1 MKKLCLLILQYNSSD
16 MTLKALESIKKYEGD
31 RLNEYRIVIMDN
43 ASKNP
48 RQEAITTLYPFVEY
62 IQYEENLGFAKA
74 HNRVW
79 DSIEEK
85 WTLLMNNDCV
95 LLNNAIHKTMTQAE
109 ESRADFGTCA
119 LYNEDMTPQINYAPL
134 LSPFRRIMWE
144 MTGFNKYVWPRLK
157 SRRKKSTVGFISGTF
172 LLIKTELFKEAGKFD
187 ESYFMYTEDLDLMFR
202 LDKMGARGCLFTQ
215 GRLIHSGG
223 QSASRRWGNDE
234 IARMRVRQCIETMK
248 RHFPKW
254 QVWLWLRLNI
264 VALSVLSRLPMF
276 KEGMP
281 GAMAKAYRERG
292 APPKN
297 PNREPGGRTKT

>member
-16 MTLKALESIKKYEGD
+16 MTLKALESIEKHERD
-31 RLNEYRIVIMDN
+31 WLSEYRIVVMDN
-43 ASKNP
+43 ASKDP
-48 RQEAITTLYPFVEY
+48 RKEAITSRYPFVEY

-95 LLNNAIHKTMTQAE
+95 LQNDAIHKTMAQAQ
-109 ESRADFGTCA
+109 ESLADFGTCS

-134 LSPFRRIMWE
+134 LSPFRRIAWE
-144 MTGFNKYVWPRLK
+144 MTGFNKYVWPRLMSRKKK
-157 SRRKKSTVGFISGTF
+157 SRVGFISGTF
-172 LLIKTELFKEAGKFD
+172 LLIKTGLFKEAGKFD

-202 LDKMGARGCLFTQ
+202 LDKMGARGYLFTG
-215 GRLIHSGG
+215 GRCVHSGG
-223 QSASRRWGNDE
+223 QSASRRWDNDE
-234 IARMRVRQCIETMK
+234 IARMRVRQCVKVMR

-264 VALSVLSRLPMF
+264 LALYALSGLPMF
-276 KEGMP
+276 KDAMP
-281 GAMAKAYRERG
+281 GAMARAYREKVWL
-292 APPKN
+292 A
-297 PNREPGGRTKT
+297 EKTGSEN